1 MQKTKSGHYSTPYLK
16 FNSKWVNG
24 LNMRPEIIKF
34 LKENRFHD
42 IALSNDFFFLI
53 WLKAKA
59 IKAKINKY
67 DYTKLKSF
75 CTAKETINK
84 MKTEQEKIVVNHV
97 SDEGL
102 VFKIHKNSYKSIEEK
117 TQDVWFKNG

>member
-1 MQKTKSGHYSTPYLK
+1 MTL
-16 FNSKWVNG
+16 
-24 LNMRPEIIKF
+24 LLAII
-34 LKENRFHD
+34 
-42 IALSNDFFFLI
+42 FFFLI

>member
-1 MQKTKSGHYSTPYLK
+1 MMLVKLDSHMQKTKSGHYSTPYLK

-53 WLKAKA
+53 
-59 IKAKINKY
+59 
-67 DYTKLKSF
+67 
-75 CTAKETINK
+75 
-84 MKTEQEKIVVNHV
+84 
-97 SDEGL
+97 
-102 VFKIHKNSYKSIEEK
+102 
-117 TQDVWFKNG
+117 